1 MTLTAFACSFIV
13 FTLLCDGGQTVW
25 EIRRNQKGDESGML
39 LYRHYMDFDGNA
51 QVLGMHIEWNFAEKN
66 WSPFQNQCF
75 HVLYAGLRLK
85 VFKTPSACS
94 GGNSVGEVGKRF
106 SSPIIRIATPDEKS
120 CRLFLLRMV
129 QDLQGCNQQG
139 GEMFFAVVKTPPT
152 CSRRYVRRRRG

>member
-1 MTLTAFACSFIV
+1 
-13 FTLLCDGGQTVW
+13 
-25 EIRRNQKGDESGML
+25 ML

-129 QDLQGCNQQG
+129 QDLQVAIDHQREKARPTGPKLRKMSWALLLSLLFTFLALLPNIILLAANQAQ
-139 GEMFFAVVKTPPT
+139 
-152 CSRRYVRRRRG
+152 